1 MKANKSLF
9 LQFNGNFILGE
20 IIAFY
25 ITVKKKAIVL
35 KGHVDWFYGELFT
48 NISKFYPGDI

>member
-9 LQFNGNFILGE
+9 FQFNGNFILGE

-35 KGHVDWFYGELFT
+35 KGHVD
-48 NISKFYPGDI
+48 